1 MELPQAPMRRG
12 PADCVASVALRCGE
26 SATLKSEANPAAGS
40 PSFWEETALPARL
53 EGTSDPTNVEVVAV
67 DHIRNGLLIPLNRR
81 IREDLQLARNVA
93 TQVAV
98 SAERFHLS
106 AREAEV
112 LGLLVLG
119 DSNAEI
125 AGQLFVSHRTVKNH
139 LGAIY
144 ERMGVRN
151 RVEAATVTLLH
162 QPAASSVPS
171 AA

>member
-1 MELPQAPMRRG
+1 MLA
-12 PADCVASVALRCGE
+12 
-26 SATLKSEANPAAGS
+26 
-40 PSFWEETALPARL
+40 
-53 EGTSDPTNVEVVAV
+53 AV
-67 DHIRNGLLIPLNRR
+67 DGLIPPTRR
-81 IREDLQLARNVA
+81 VREDTHLAQNVA
-93 TQVAV
+93 TRVAV
-98 SAERFHLS
+98 SAERFRLS

-112 LGLLVLG
+112 LALLVLG

-125 AGQLFVSHRTVKNH
+125 AKQLYVSHKTIKNH

-162 QPAASSVPS
+162 ALPDASVPS

>member
-1 MELPQAPMRRG
+1 M
-12 PADCVASVALRCGE
+12 
-26 SATLKSEANPAAGS
+26 
-40 PSFWEETALPARL
+40 
-53 EGTSDPTNVEVVAV
+53 
-67 DHIRNGLLIPLNRR
+67 LIPLNRR
-81 IREDLQLARNVA
+81 LRDDLQLARNVA
-93 TQVAV
+93 TRVAAT
-98 SAERFHLS
+98 AERFALS
-106 AREAEV
+106 TREAEV
-112 LGLLVLG
+112 LALLVLG

-162 QPAASSVPS
+162 ALSDTSVSS

>member
-1 MELPQAPMRRG
+1 M
-12 PADCVASVALRCGE
+12 
-26 SATLKSEANPAAGS
+26 
-40 PSFWEETALPARL
+40 
-53 EGTSDPTNVEVVAV
+53 
-67 DHIRNGLLIPLNRR
+67 LIPLNGRVR
-81 IREDLQLARNVA
+81 DNLHFARNVGA
-93 TQVAV
+93 QVA
-98 SAERFHLS
+98 SAAERFGLS

-112 LGLLVLG
+112 LALMVLG

-125 AGQLFVSHRTVKNH
+125 AGQLFVSHKTIKNH

-162 QPAASSVPS
+162 GISDSPVAS